1 MRHLFAAALVCFATP
16 ALAEVP
22 RVVATTKPV
31 HSLVAAVMGDLGTP
45 ALIVK
50 GAASPHTYSLRPSD
64 AAELEAA
71 DVVFWTGHGMELFLE
86 DAIETLAPGASIVA
100 LSDAPGI
107 VLLPTRE
114 GGAFESHEHEGDEH
128 DHNAKGH
135 EHEHEGDEHAHE
147 HESGGHDHEGHGEQ
161 DMHFWL
167 DPSNAALMVAAI
179 AETLAAADP
188 ENAQTYAANAQ
199 RERAALEALTASLDA
214 RLAPVRDKP
223 FIVFHDAYQYFER
236 RFGLSVA
243 GSITVTPDSQ
253 PSARRVNALRDKLVS
268 AGAVCVFAEPQF
280 EPAIVQTI
288 IGGTS
293 ARAGTLDPEGASL
306 SEGPGLY
313 ATLVEGIAEA
323 LIDCLG
329 S

>member
-1 MRHLFAAALVCFATP
+1 MRHLFAAALFCFATP
-16 ALAEVP
+16 ALAEGP

-31 HSLVAAVMGDLGTP
+31 HSLVAAVMGELGTP

-86 DAIETLAPGASIVA
+86 DSIETLAPDARIVA
-100 LSDAPGI
+100 LSEAPGI

-114 GGAFESHEHEGDEH
+114 GGAFEPHEDEGEGHDHETDEHGHEDEGEEHEGDEH
-128 DHNAKGH
+128 DHGA
-135 EHEHEGDEHAHE
+135 
-147 HESGGHDHEGHGEQ
+147 HGEH

-167 DPSNAALMVAAI
+167 DPANAALMISAI
-179 AETLAAADP
+179 AETLAAADA
-188 ENAQTYAANAQ
+188 ENAQTYAANAA
-199 RERAALEALTASLDA
+199 RERAALEALTTSLDA
-214 RLAPVRDKP
+214 KLAPVRDKP

-243 GSITVTPDSQ
+243 GSITVTPDAQ
-253 PSARRVNALRDKLVS
+253 PSARRVDELRSKLVS

-313 ATLVEGIAEA
+313 GALVEGIAEA
-323 LIDCLG
+323 LIDCLAG
-329 S
+329 